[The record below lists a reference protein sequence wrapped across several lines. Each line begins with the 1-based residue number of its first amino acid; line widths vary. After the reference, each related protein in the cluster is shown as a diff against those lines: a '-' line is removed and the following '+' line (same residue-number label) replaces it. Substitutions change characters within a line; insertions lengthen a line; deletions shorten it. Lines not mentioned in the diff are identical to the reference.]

1 MKQSILLFTALL
13 ALTAN
18 RAHACTNLLITKGA
32 SADGSCMVTYAAD
45 SHTRYGCLVF
55 YPAALHP
62 EGAMMDVREWGTNR
76 YLGNIPQARETYSVV
91 GNMNEHQVVVGESTW
106 GGLSSHHDPQ
116 GIMDYGSL
124 MYIALQRARTARQA
138 IEIFT
143 TLANEYGYASSGESI
158 SFADPHEVW
167 FMDVIGKAPRMVNG
181 ENVNKGIVWV
191 AVRLPDGTISAH
203 ANQARIRRFPLDDP
217 QNCLYA
223 PDVIEHARETGL
235 YSGPDS
241 LFSFAEA
248 YGPADGGTIRG
259 CDARVW
265 AFFNKHGAEDMDP
278 YLPYA
283 LGHDPDNP
291 LPLYVKAKEKLT
303 VKQVADM
310 MRDHYEGT
318 PMDMTCD
325 IGAGGHDLPYRW
337 RPMGFEVDGKQYLNE
352 RAIATQQTG
361 FWFVGQCRSQWPHEI
376 GGIFWF
382 GVDDAG
388 TSPLTPVYTSSLEVS
403 QHYALGQGASMLQY
417 SPLSMFWLCNRIAQF
432 AYLRYNQIG
441 AEVRQ
446 AVDDHENARLAEIPL
461 TDKQALELWERDP
474 LEARRFLTDYSLR
487 TASNLFRRWQE
498 LDVYLLVKY
507 IDGNIKRQ
515 NPDGSFATNGH
526 SDSIPPAPI
535 YGGYNQRWKEAV
547 VKDTG
552 ERLLAP

>member
-1 MKQSILLFTALL
+1 MKHSILLFTALL
-13 ALTAN
+13 LLSGNPT
-18 RAHACTNLLITKGA
+18 HACTNLLITKGA

-45 SHTRYGCLVF
+45 SHTRYGCLAF
-55 YPAALHP
+55 YPAALYP
-62 EGAMMDVREWGTNR
+62 KGTMMDVREWGTNR
-76 YLGNIPQARETYSVV
+76 YLGKIPQAGETYSVV
-91 GNMNEHQVVVGESTW
+91 GNMNEHQVVIGESTW
-106 GGLSSHHDPQ
+106 GGRASHRDPQ
-116 GIMDYGSL
+116 GIVDYGSL
-124 MYIALQRARTARQA
+124 MYISLQRARTARQA
-138 IEIFT
+138 IEVFT
-143 TLANEYGYASSGESI
+143 SLANRYGYASSGESI

-181 ENVNKGIVWV
+181 ENANKGIVWV
-191 AVRLPDGTISAH
+191 AIRLPDGTISAH
-203 ANQARIRRFPLDDP
+203 ANQARIRQFPMDDP
-217 QNCLYA
+217 ENCLFA
-223 PDVIEHARETGL
+223 PDVIYHARETGL
-235 YSGPDS
+235 YQGPDS

-248 YGPADGGTIRG
+248 YGPADGSTVRG

-265 AFFNKHGAEDMDP
+265 AFFNKHEAQDMTP

-283 LGHDPDNP
+283 LGQDLSRP

-318 PMDMTCD
+318 PMDMACD

-337 RPMGFEVDGKQYLNE
+337 RPMGFEVDGKQYINE
-352 RAIATQQTG
+352 RAISTQQTG
-361 FWFVGQCRSQWPHEI
+361 FWFVGQSRSGLPDEI

-403 QHYALGQGASMLQY
+403 PHYALGQGASMLQY
-417 SPLSMFWLCNRIAQF
+417 SPESMFWLCNRIAQF

-446 AVDDHENARLAEIPL
+446 AIDEHENALMAGIPL
-461 TDKQALELWERDP
+461 ADARAMDLWKRDP
-474 LEARRFLTDYSLR
+474 LEARRFLTDYSLCA
-487 TASNLFRRWQE
+487 ASDLFKRWQE
-498 LDVYLLVKY
+498 LDIYLLVKY

-515 NPDGSFATNGH
+515 NPDGTFATNGH
-526 SDSIPPAPI
+526 SDSIPPAPV

>member
-1 MKQSILLFTALL
+1 MKHSILLFTVLILL
-13 ALTAN
+13 SGN

-45 SHTRYGCLVF
+45 SHTRYGCLAF
-55 YPAALHP
+55 YPAALYP
-62 EGAMMDVREWGTNR
+62 TGTMMDVREWGTNR
-76 YLGNIPQARETYSVV
+76 YLGKIPQASETYSVV
-91 GNMNEHQVVVGESTW
+91 GNMNEHQVVIGESTW
-106 GGLSSHHDPQ
+106 GGPESHRDPQ

-124 MYIALQRARTARQA
+124 MYIGLQRARTARQA
-138 IEIFT
+138 IEVFS

-158 SFADPHEVW
+158 SFADPNEVW
-167 FMDVIGKAPRMVNG
+167 FMDVIGKAPRIVNG
-181 ENVNKGIVWV
+181 ENLNKGIVWV
-191 AVRLPDGTISAH
+191 AIRLPDGTISAH

-217 QNCLYA
+217 DNCLYA

-235 YSGPDS
+235 YQGPDS
-241 LFSFAEA
+241 LFSFAGA
-248 YGPADGGTIRG
+248 YGPADGSTIRG

-265 AFFNKHGAEDMDP
+265 AFFNKHGAEDMAP
-278 YLPYA
+278 YLSYA
-283 LGHDPDNP
+283 LGHNPDRP

-303 VKQVADM
+303 LKQVADM

-337 RPMGFEVDGKQYLNE
+337 RPMGFEVDGKQYINE

-361 FWFVGQCRSQWPHEI
+361 FWFVGQCRSWFPHEI

-403 QHYALGQGASMLQY
+403 PHYAMGQDASILQY
-417 SPLSMFWLCNRIAQF
+417 SPHSMFWLCNRIAQF
-432 AYLRYNQIG
+432 AYLLYNQIG

-446 AVDDHENARLAEIPL
+446 AVDDHENSRIAEIPH
-461 TDKQALELWERDP
+461 TDSLAMELWERDP
-474 LEARRFLTDYSLR
+474 MEARRFLTDYSLG
-487 TASNLFRRWQE
+487 TASDLFNRWQN
-498 LDVYLLVKY
+498 LDIHLLVKY

-526 SDSIPPAPI
+526 SDSIPPAPV

-552 ERLLAP
+552 ERLLTP

>member
-1 MKQSILLFTALL
+1 MKHSILLFTVLILL
-13 ALTAN
+13 SGN

-45 SHTRYGCLVF
+45 SHTRYGCLAF
-55 YPAALHP
+55 YPAALYP
-62 EGAMMDVREWGTNR
+62 TGTMMDVREWGTNR
-76 YLGNIPQARETYSVV
+76 YLGKIPQASETYSVV
-91 GNMNEHQVVVGESTW
+91 GNMNEHQVVIGESTW
-106 GGLSSHHDPQ
+106 GGPESHRDPQ

-124 MYIALQRARTARQA
+124 MYIGLQRARTARQA
-138 IEIFT
+138 IEVFT

-158 SFADPHEVW
+158 SFADPNEVW
-167 FMDVIGKAPRMVNG
+167 FMDVIGKAPRIVNG
-181 ENVNKGIVWV
+181 ENLNKGIVWV
-191 AVRLPDGTISAH
+191 AIRLPDGTISAH

-217 QNCLYA
+217 DNCLYA

-235 YSGPDS
+235 YQGPDS
-241 LFSFAEA
+241 LFSFAGA
-248 YGPADGGTIRG
+248 YGPADGSTIRG

-265 AFFNKHGAEDMDP
+265 AFFNKHGAEDMAP
-278 YLPYA
+278 YLSYA
-283 LGHDPDNP
+283 LGHNPDRP

-303 VKQVADM
+303 LKQVADM

-337 RPMGFEVDGKQYLNE
+337 RPMGFEVDGKQYINE

-361 FWFVGQCRSQWPHEI
+361 FWFVGQCRSWFPHEI

-403 QHYALGQGASMLQY
+403 PHYAMGQDASILQY
-417 SPLSMFWLCNRIAQF
+417 SPHSMFWLCNRIAQF

-446 AVDDHENARLAEIPL
+446 AVDDHENSRIAEIPH
-461 TDKQALELWERDP
+461 TDSLAMELWERDP
-474 LEARRFLTDYSLR
+474 MEARRFLTDYSLG
-487 TASNLFRRWQE
+487 TASDLFNRWQN
-498 LDVYLLVKY
+498 LDIHLLVKY

-526 SDSIPPAPI
+526 SDSIPPAPV

-552 ERLLAP
+552 ERLLTP

>member
-1 MKQSILLFTALL
+1 MKQTILLFAALL
-13 ALTAN
+13 CISGN
-18 RAHACTNLLITKGA
+18 RAQACTNLLITKGA

-45 SHTRYGCLVF
+45 SHTRYGCLAF
-55 YPAALHP
+55 YPAAFYP
-62 EGAMMDVREWGTNR
+62 KGTMMEIREWGTNR
-76 YLGNIPQARETYSVV
+76 HLGKIPQATETYSVV
-91 GNMNEHQVVVGESTW
+91 GNMNEHQVVIGESTW
-106 GGLSSHHDPQ
+106 GGPESHRDPQ
-116 GIMDYGSL
+116 GIVDYGSL
-124 MYIALQRARTARQA
+124 MYISLQRARTARQA
-138 IEIFT
+138 IEVFT
-143 TLANEYGYASSGESI
+143 SLANEYGYASSGESI
-158 SFADPHEVW
+158 SFADPDEVW
-167 FMDVIGKAPRMVNG
+167 FMDVIGKAPKMVNG

-191 AVRLPDGTISAH
+191 AIRLPDGTISAH
-203 ANQARIRRFPLDDP
+203 ANQARIRRFPFDDP
-217 QNCLYA
+217 ENCLYA
-223 PDVIEHARETGL
+223 PDVIDHARETGL
-235 YSGPDS
+235 YRGPDS

-248 YGPADGGTIRG
+248 YGPADGGTVRG

-265 AFFNKHGAEDMDP
+265 AFFNKHGAGDMAP

-283 LGHDPDNP
+283 LGHDLSRP

-337 RPMGFEVDGKQYLNE
+337 RPMGFEVDGKQYINE

-361 FWFVGQCRSQWPHEI
+361 FWFVGQCRSWLPDEI

-403 QHYALGQGASMLQY
+403 PHYALGQGASMLQY
-417 SPLSMFWLCNRIAQF
+417 SPESMFWLCNRIAQF

-441 AEVRQ
+441 TEVRQ
-446 AVDDHENARLAEIPL
+446 AVDSHEHARMAEIPL
-461 TDKQALELWERDP
+461 TDSLAMDLWKRDP

-487 TASNLFRRWQE
+487 TASDLFKRWQE
-498 LDVYLLVKY
+498 LDIYLLVKY
-507 IDGNIKRQ
+507 MDGNIKRQ

-526 SDSIPPAPI
+526 SDSIPPAPV

-552 ERLLAP
+552 EKLLAP